1 MEVEKTGFNINNK
14 IDIEETGKKY
24 INYFYKCWNDDIST
38 LINDNFIKKYTRFR
52 YKNATHDY
60 EDFLLFLE
68 HTKKNNILNKMSI
81 KEIQIMPSGSRRMD
95 ILVSGII
102 TDDNKLA
109 SSFTQYF
116 LIVSE
121 PKEPESWFLQNTM
134 LNEINF
140 N

>member
-81 KEIQIMPSGSRRMD
+81 NWKLIDSEN
-95 ILVSGII
+95 ILE
-102 TDDNKLA
+102 
-109 SSFTQYF
+109 SFHVLSMFYY
-116 LIVSE
+116 LSYHVC
-121 PKEPESWFLQNTM
+121 
-134 LNEINF
+134 
-140 N
+140 

>member
-1 MEVEKTGFNINNK
+1 
-14 IDIEETGKKY
+14 
-24 INYFYKCWNDDIST
+24 
-38 LINDNFIKKYTRFR
+38 
-52 YKNATHDY
+52 
-60 EDFLLFLE
+60 
-68 HTKKNNILNKMSI
+68 MSI
-81 KEIQIMPSGSRRMD
+81 NEIQIMPSGSRRMD

-102 TDDNKLA
+102 TEDNKLA